1 MKSFW
6 GFKVSIQSYI
16 RLSLRDIFPIE
27 YDKEVEKQMK
37 HIFVVDDEK
46 NIRELVKKYL
56 EKEGYNVTLLENG
69 LNLINKIK
77 ELSPDLIVLDIM
89 MPGIDG
95 IELCK
100 EIRKTS
106 DMPIIFISARDEE
119 FDRILGLEIGGD
131 DYLSKPFS
139 PRELVVRIKNIFR
152 RIGKNK
158 KSSEIVSI
166 KDLNLDIE
174 RRAVEKDGEELKLTT
189 KEYELMEFLFKNKN
203 IPFTRDQ
210 LIEKVWG
217 YDYLGDLRVIDDLVK
232 RIRKKLR
239 AIPPARAKCR

>member
-1 MKSFW
+1 
-6 GFKVSIQSYI
+6 
-16 RLSLRDIFPIE
+16 
-27 YDKEVEKQMK
+27 MK

-56 EKEGYNVTLLENG
+56 QKEGYNVTLLENG
-69 LNLINKIK
+69 INLLSKIK

-106 DMPIIFISARDEE
+106 EIPIIFISARDEE

-152 RIGKNK
+152 RLGKND
-158 KSSEIVSI
+158 KSSDIINV
-166 KDLNLDIE
+166 KDLNLDTE
-174 RRAVEKDGEELKLTT
+174 RRFVEKDGSELKLTT
-189 KEYELMEFLFKNKN
+189 KEYELVEFLLKNKN
-203 IPFTRDQ
+203 IPFTREQ
-210 LIEKVWG
+210 LIEKIWG

-232 RIRKKLR
+232 RIRKKLKQ
-239 AIPPARAKCR
+239 INSELEISTVWGYGYKISE

>member
-1 MKSFW
+1 MK
-6 GFKVSIQSYI
+6 Y
-16 RLSLRDIFPIE
+16 
-27 YDKEVEKQMK
+27 
-37 HIFVVDDEK
+37 IFVVDDEK

-69 LNLINKIK
+69 MNLIGKIK
-77 ELSPDLIVLDIM
+77 ELCPDLIVLDIM

-100 EIRKTS
+100 EIRKNS
-106 DMPIIFISARDEE
+106 DIPIILISARDEE

-152 RIGKNK
+152 RLEKNGNT
-158 KSSEIVSI
+158 SDIISI
-166 KDLNLDIE
+166 KDLNMDIG
-174 RRAVEKDGEELKLTT
+174 RRFVEKNGEELKLTT
-189 KEYELMEFLFKNKN
+189 KEYELMEFLFRNKN
-203 IPFTRDQ
+203 MPFTREQ
-210 LIEKVWG
+210 LIEKIWG
-217 YDYLGDLRVIDDLVK
+217 YDYLGDLRVIDDLIK

-239 AIPPARAKCR
+239 KIDSKLEISTVWGYGYKISE

>member
-1 MKSFW
+1 
-6 GFKVSIQSYI
+6 
-16 RLSLRDIFPIE
+16 
-27 YDKEVEKQMK
+27 MK
-37 HIFVVDDEK
+37 HVFVVDDEK

-56 EKEGYNVTLLENG
+56 QKEGYNVTLLENG
-69 LNLINKIK
+69 INLLSKIK

-106 DMPIIFISARDEE
+106 EIPIIFISARDEE

-152 RIGKNK
+152 RLGKND
-158 KSSEIVSI
+158 KSSDIINV
-166 KDLNLDIE
+166 KDLNLDTE
-174 RRAVEKDGEELKLTT
+174 RRFVEKDGVELKLTT
-189 KEYELMEFLFKNKN
+189 KEYELIEFLFKNKN
-203 IPFTRDQ
+203 IPFTREQ
-210 LIEKVWG
+210 LIEKIWG

-232 RIRKKLR
+232 RIRKKIKKINSELE
-239 AIPPARAKCR
+239 ISTVWGYGYKVSE